1 MFLIENGCLI
11 RDGFSVKLPNGF
23 YLQTYP
29 ATVSDHEI
37 HFVFK
42 DELFVIF
49 AIDQYEGNIEEDL
62 REDINNGNHKIV
74 HDITEIKINGMNG
87 NYAVFKGVHY
97 QFFIMNIEPKS
108 GNKMKKVKVIGE
120 LLVKSGI
127 DIIDLLK
134 EKEFK
139 EFIENIT
146 MD

>member
-1 MFLIENGCLI
+1 MFLIENGYLK

-42 DELFVIF
+42 DELSVIF

-62 REDINNGNHKIV
+62 KEDINNGNNTIV
-74 HDITEIKINGMNG
+74 HDITEIYINGMKA
-87 NYAVFKGVHY
+87 NYAVFKGNY
-97 QFFIMNIEPKS
+97 CQFFIMNIEPKS
-108 GNKMKKVKVIGE
+108 GKKTKKVKVIGE

>member
-1 MFLIENGCLI
+1 MFLIEDGYLK

-23 YLQTYP
+23 YLRTEP
-29 ATVSDHEI
+29 DTFADHEI

-42 DELFVIF
+42 DNLYITYT
-49 AIDQYEGNIEEDL
+49 IDTYEGNIEEDL

>member
-1 MFLIENGCLI
+1 MFLIEDGYLK

-23 YLQTYP
+23 YLRTEP
-29 ATVSDHEI
+29 DTFADHKI

-42 DELFVIF
+42 DNLYITYT
-49 AIDQYEGNIEEDL
+49 IDTYEGNIEEDL
-62 REDINNGNHKIV
+62 REDINNGTHKII

-108 GNKMKKVKVIGE
+108 GNKTKKVKVIGE

>member
-1 MFLIENGCLI
+1 MFLIENGCLK

-23 YLQTYP
+23 YLRTESDTF
-29 ATVSDHEI
+29 ADHEI

-42 DELFVIF
+42 DELYITFT
-49 AIDQYEGNIEEDL
+49 IDPYEGNIEEDL
-62 REDINNGNHKIV
+62 REDINNGTNTIV
-74 HDITEIKINGMNG
+74 HDITEIRLNGMNG
-87 NYAVFKGVHY
+87 NYAVFKGSHY

-108 GNKMKKVKVIGE
+108 DNKTKKVKVIGE
-120 LLVKSGI
+120 MLVKSGI

-139 EFIENIT
+139 EFIESIT